1 MFYLSRG
8 DVFDM
13 QENIQENYGLL
24 QTAAECKARK
34 MRLYIFF
41 AAGMAGLL
49 FGLDQGVIS
58 GALPFITQEWQLS
71 SNLQEWV
78 VSSMMVGAATGALL
92 AAFLS
97 AKLGRKR
104 SLVLGASLFIVGSLG
119 SGLAP
124 SVDILIVFRLIL
136 GVSVGIAS
144 YTAPLYLAEMA
155 TKESRG
161 KVISGYQLMVT
172 VGILAAFLSDTAL
185 SYSGAWRWMLT
196 VIAVPAFIL
205 LAALTR
211 LPDSP
216 RWLATKGRFEEAKKV
231 LHSLNADVAGADEEL
246 ADIKET
252 LKVKQAGWSLF
263 KANKNVRRAVF
274 LGVLLQVMQQF
285 TGLNI
290 IMYYSP
296 KILSLAGFASMEDQM
311 IGTVLN
317 GLVFVMATFIAVNMV
332 DKSGRKPALKIGF
345 FVMALSM
352 FILGACLYAI
362 DAGNTAIWIRY
373 VSASM
378 TLLCIA
384 GFAMSAGP
392 VVWILCSEIQPL
404 KSRDFGIACSTM
416 TNWISCA
423 VIGATFLTLVD
434 TLGAAT
440 TFWLYGVM
448 DVLFIVFTIYL
459 VPETKN
465 VSLEKIE
472 KNLMSGKKLKNIG
485 V

>member
-1 MFYLSRG
+1 
-8 DVFDM
+8 
-13 QENIQENYGLL
+13 
-24 QTAAECKARK
+24 
-34 MRLYIFF
+34 
-41 AAGMAGLL
+41 
-49 FGLDQGVIS
+49 
-58 GALPFITQEWQLS
+58 
-71 SNLQEWV
+71 
-78 VSSMMVGAATGALL
+78 
-92 AAFLS
+92 
-97 AKLGRKR
+97 
-104 SLVLGASLFIVGSLG
+104 
-119 SGLAP
+119 
-124 SVDILIVFRLIL
+124 
-136 GVSVGIAS
+136 
-144 YTAPLYLAEMA
+144 
-155 TKESRG
+155 
-161 KVISGYQLMVT
+161 
-172 VGILAAFLSDTAL
+172 
-185 SYSGAWRWMLT
+185 
-196 VIAVPAFIL
+196 
-205 LAALTR
+205 
-211 LPDSP
+211 
-216 RWLATKGRFEEAKKV
+216 
-231 LHSLNADVAGADEEL
+231 
-246 ADIKET
+246 
-252 LKVKQAGWSLF
+252 
-263 KANKNVRRAVF
+263 
-274 LGVLLQVMQQF
+274 
-285 TGLNI
+285 
-290 IMYYSP
+290 
-296 KILSLAGFASMEDQM
+296 
-311 IGTVLN
+311 
-317 GLVFVMATFIAVNMV
+317 MV